1 MNYDIH
7 SVLHVQAPPNLIES
21 IFLTGPDAGPRRCRA
36 RAAAGGRAAV
46 RYSFIVVRSTFPG
59 SVPGSFNVCEVA
71 GLRAPV
77 LPQSMYIF
85 KSAAVGGP
93 VTSHQDGTFLY
104 TRPQQTVVGL
114 WLALRYVRS
123 LLTTVSILWLLRYL
137 LYLP

>member
-1 MNYDIH
+1 
-7 SVLHVQAPPNLIES
+7 VPCAC
-21 IFLTGPDAGPRRCRA
+21 RCRWP
-36 RAAAGGRAAV
+36 GGGAIFVHRC
-46 RYSFIVVRSTFPG
+46 SIH
-59 SVPGSFNVCEVA
+59 VPRFGSFNVCEVA